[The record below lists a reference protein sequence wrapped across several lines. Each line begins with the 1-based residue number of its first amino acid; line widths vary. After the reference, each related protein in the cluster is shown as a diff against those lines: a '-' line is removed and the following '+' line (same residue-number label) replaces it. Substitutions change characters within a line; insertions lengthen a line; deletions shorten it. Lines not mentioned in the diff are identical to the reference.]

1 LRKLKQIYEL
11 KQKEPVEIAK
21 GKRNFYKMER
31 ELEKPRTFLYNVK
44 YKVEY
49 QPVWEKEHLNYLK
62 KGIKVK
68 ELVRVDKETEKNI
81 RKWKRLHR
89 VMRVIPNQ
97 GVAVSIRDSSIML
110 TLINS
115 NVQVLIRDKAF
126 IQLMKNLFEVYW
138 NQAKSVNVK

>member
-1 LRKLKQIYEL
+1 
-11 KQKEPVEIAK
+11 
-21 GKRNFYKMER
+21 
-31 ELEKPRTFLYNVK
+31 
-44 YKVEY
+44 
-49 QPVWEKEHLNYLK
+49 
-62 KGIKVK
+62 
-68 ELVRVDKETEKNI
+68 
-81 RKWKRLHR
+81 
-89 VMRVIPNQ
+89 MRVIPNQ